1 MLDWKKN
8 SIDSEGFYTSSY
20 VLKSNQG
27 SDHIVLIR
35 KIIKQCVFSLEN
47 MHDTIIWLTCKL
59 VKCLCQSPEDVYLGC
74 VYISLNSLIS
84 YQIYDWYWNQI
95 VEYMKSGKIMLI
107 DDTNAK
113 T

>member
-1 MLDWKKN
+1 MLDWKKK
-8 SIDSEGFYTSSY
+8 SIDSEGFYTCSY

-59 VKCLCQSPEDVYLGC
+59 DKCLCQSPEDMYLGC
-74 VYISLNSLIS
+74 VY
-84 YQIYDWYWNQI
+84 IYDWYWNQI
-95 VEYMKSGKIMLI
+95 VQYMKSGKIMLI

>member
-1 MLDWKKN
+1 MLDWKKK
-8 SIDSEGFYTSSY
+8 SIDSEGFYTCSY

-59 VKCLCQSPEDVYLGC
+59 DKCLCQSPEDMYLGC
-74 VYISLNSLIS
+74 VYIYMIDIETKLYNI
-84 YQIYDWYWNQI
+84 WNL
-95 VEYMKSGKIMLI
+95 GKLCWLMTLTQKPKIL
-107 DDTNAK
+107 
-113 T
+113 

>member
-1 MLDWKKN
+1 MIKHSIALLYFTTSFFLRNVRLKKK
-8 SIDSEGFYTSSY
+8 SIDSEGFYTCSY

-59 VKCLCQSPEDVYLGC
+59 DK
-74 VYISLNSLIS
+74 
-84 YQIYDWYWNQI
+84 
-95 VEYMKSGKIMLI
+95 
-107 DDTNAK
+107 
-113 T
+113 